1 MTITTTDGTTGTTS
15 TTGST
20 GSSGVTG
27 RVRGAAGSARSAASS
42 AFSSTKERTSS
53 LYGSARERASGA
65 VSTSRDTIESNPVVA
80 IAGGLALG
88 AILGAVLPT
97 SRREQELLGDVGSRV
112 TDAAKGVAS
121 SAVEAGRSQVDELKS
136 TAFQKVGEAVVEAV
150 SSGGSSSK
158 TQ

>member
-1 MTITTTDGTTGTTS
+1 MTTTTDTAGTGTTTDS
-15 TTGST
+15 SDTGF
-20 GSSGVTG
+20 
-27 RVRGAAGSARSAASS
+27 RARARDAY
-42 AFSSTKERTSS
+42 SSTKERTSAAYS
-53 LYGSARERASGA
+53 GARDRASGA
-65 VSTSRDTIESNPVVA
+65 VSSSRDTIEANPVVA

-112 TDAAKGVAS
+112 TDAAKDVAS

-150 SSGGSSSK
+150 SNK

>member
-1 MTITTTDGTTGTTS
+1 MTITTTDGTTGTA
-15 TTGST
+15 GST
-20 GSSGVTG
+20 SGSTSGVTG
-27 RVRGAAGSARSAASS
+27 RVRDAAGSAKSAASN
-42 AFSSTKERTSS
+42 AYSTTKDRTSA
-53 LYGSARERASGA
+53 LYGGARERASGA
-65 VSTSRDTIESNPVVA
+65 ISTGRDTIESNPVVA

-112 TDAAKGVAS
+112 NDAAKGVAS

-150 SSGGSSSK
+150 SSGATSGK

>member
-15 TTGST
+15 TTSGT
-20 GSSGVTG
+20 GSGVTE
-27 RVRGAAGSARSAASS
+27 RVRGAASNAY
-42 AFSSTKERTSS
+42 SSTKERTSA

-97 SRREQELLGDVGSRV
+97 TRREQELLGDVGSRV
-112 TDAAKGVAS
+112 NDAARGVAS
-121 SAVEAGRSQVDELKS
+121 SAVEAGRTQVDELKS

-150 SSGGSSSK
+150 SSGGTSGK

>member
-1 MTITTTDGTTGTTS
+1 MTITTTDGTTGTTGTSGTS
-15 TTGST
+15 T
-20 GSSGVTG
+20 SGVTG
-27 RVRGAAGSARSAASS
+27 RVRDAAGSAKSAASN
-42 AFSSTKERTSS
+42 AYSSTRERTSA

-112 TDAAKGVAS
+112 NDAAKGVAS

-150 SSGGSSSK
+150 SSGGTSGK

>member
-1 MTITTTDGTTGTTS
+1 MTITTTNAEGTTGTTS
-15 TTGST
+15 KT
-20 GSSGVTG
+20 GVTG
-27 RVRGAAGSARSAASS
+27 RARDAAGSARNAASS
-42 AFSSTKERTSS
+42 AYSSTRERTSA

-65 VSTSRDTIESNPVVA
+65 VSTSRDTIDSNPVIA

-112 TDAAKGVAS
+112 NDAAKGVAS

-150 SSGGSSSK
+150 SSSTSSGKS
-158 TQ
+158 Q

>member
-1 MTITTTDGTTGTTS
+1 MTITTTDGTTGTTGTDGTTSS
-15 TTGST
+15 T
-20 GSSGVTG
+20 GVTG
-27 RVRGAAGSARSAASS
+27 RVRGAASTARS
-42 AFSSTKERTSS
+42 AFSSTKERTASV
-53 LYGSARERASGA
+53 YGSARERASGA

-150 SSGGSSSK
+150 SSGGTSGN

>member
-1 MTITTTDGTTGTTS
+1 LITP
-15 TTGST
+15 
-20 GSSGVTG
+20 GSSSWREKTPF
-27 RVRGAAGSARSAASS
+27 AARQ
-42 AFSSTKERTSS
+42 
-53 LYGSARERASGA
+53 SGA
-65 VSTSRDTIESNPVVA
+65 VSTGRDTIESNPVVA

-112 TDAAKGVAS
+112 NDAAKGVAS
-121 SAVEAGRSQVDELKS
+121 SAVEAGRTQVDELKS

-150 SSGGSSSK
+150 SSGATSGK

>member
-1 MTITTTDGTTGTTS
+1 MTTTTTSGRTGTTNTTGTGTS
-15 TTGST
+15 DEGLTE
-20 GSSGVTG
+20 
-27 RVRGAAGSARSAASS
+27 RARSAASS
-42 AFSSTKERTSS
+42 AYSTTREKTSA

-88 AILGAVLPT
+88 AILGAVLPA

-112 TDAAKGVAS
+112 NDAAKGVATT
-121 SAVEAGRSQVDELKS
+121 AVEAGRSQVDELKNS
-136 TAFQKVGEAVVEAV
+136 ALQKVGEAVVEAV
-150 SSGGSSSK
+150 TSSDK

>member
-1 MTITTTDGTTGTTS
+1 MTITTSGGTTTGTTGTTGTGTTDEAGLRERARNAASNAYS
-15 TTGST
+15 TT
-20 GSSGVTG
+20 
-27 RVRGAAGSARSAASS
+27 
-42 AFSSTKERTSS
+42 KDRTSA

-80 IAGGLALG
+80 LAGGLALG

-112 TDAAKGVAS
+112 NDAAKGVAS
-121 SAVEAGRSQVDELKS
+121 SAVEAGRTQVDELKS

-150 SSGGSSSK
+150 SSGTTSGK